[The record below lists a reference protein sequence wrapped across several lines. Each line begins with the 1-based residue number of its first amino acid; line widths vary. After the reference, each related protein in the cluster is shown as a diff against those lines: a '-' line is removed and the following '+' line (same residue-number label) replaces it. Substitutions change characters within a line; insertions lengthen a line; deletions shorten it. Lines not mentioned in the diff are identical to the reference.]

1 METVEEVIDN
11 NAKLGMV
18 VLIDSKR
25 YVYGSYI
32 PDDILEKE
40 VYRWKFSGEEKHNSI
55 QIETK
60 VG

>member
-25 YVYGSYI
+25 YVYGSCI

-40 VYRWKFSGEEKHNSI
+40 VYRWKFIGEKHNSI
-55 QIETK
+55 RIETK